1 MEVGAMG
8 AIGAVARPLAG
19 GAALERRLGTI
30 DGTALIVSNVVGV
43 GIFTTPGIVAGLV
56 PGQAMFLLVWVAGGI
71 LALIG
76 GLVYAELGG
85 AYPEAGGEYV
95 YIREAFG
102 PGAAFLSGWTSL
114 VAGFTGAIAAGAVAF
129 AVYLGRIVP
138 LVGSDTPLAGY
149 SLGPITAEISPRRLL
164 ALALIALLAM
174 VHVRGL
180 GPGRRVQNALAALS
194 VATIVGLVAAGLAL
208 GWSTPTATAWPD
220 STASEGGPFLA
231 LILVMFTYSGWN
243 AATYMAGELRTPART
258 LHAAVLGG
266 TLVVTTL
273 YLGLNLLYLRTV
285 PFAELEGSAAVADV
299 AAGAVFGVRGEVAVA
314 AVVTLALASGVSAM
328 LLAGPRIYFA
338 MARDGALPRAFGR
351 LRADGAVPAFGVAAQ
366 AAWAGVLVLTG
377 AFEDLL
383 TFTGFAVVLF
393 SGAAVA
399 SLFVLRRRPDHR
411 RRSAHRVWGYPWTPA
426 LFVLASAAMLVQA
439 IRFAPGPSLAGAAL
453 IAAGVPVYV
462 WNRTRARRR
471 PGPPGPGSPSP
482 DLREIP

>member
-1 MEVGAMG
+1 MEVGA
-8 AIGAVARPLAG
+8 AARPLAG
-19 GAALERRLGTI
+19 GVALERRLGAI
-30 DGTALIVSNVVGV
+30 DGAALIVSNVVGV

-56 PGQAMFLLVWVAGGI
+56 PGQGAFLLVWLVGGI

-85 AYPEAGGEYV
+85 SYPEAGGEYV

-138 LVGSDTPLAGY
+138 LAASDTPLAGY
-149 SLGPITAEISPRRLL
+149 ALGPIAAEITPRRLV

-180 GPGRRVQNALAALS
+180 GPGRRVQNGLAALS

-208 GWSTPTATAWPD
+208 KGSGSPAVPWP
-220 STASEGGPFLA
+220 SYTSGGGGPFLA

-243 AATYMAGELRTPART
+243 AATYMAGELRTPGRT
-258 LHAAVLGG
+258 LYTSVLGG
-266 TLVVTTL
+266 ALLVTAL

-285 PFAELEGSAAVADV
+285 PFGQLEGSVAVADV
-299 AAGAVFGVRGEVAVA
+299 AARVVFGARGEVAVA
-314 AVVTLALASGVSAM
+314 GVVTLALASGVSAM

-338 MARDGALPRAFGR
+338 MARDGALPAVFGR
-351 LRADGAVPAFGVAAQ
+351 LRADGAVPAFGVIAQ
-366 AAWAGVLVLTG
+366 AVWAGVLVLTG

-399 SLFVLRRRPDHR
+399 SLFVLRLRPGHGGR
-411 RRSAHRVWGYPWTPA
+411 GVAPVWGYPWTPA
-426 LFVLASAAMLVQA
+426 LFVLASAAMLIQA
-439 IRFAPGPSLAGAAL
+439 VRFAPGPSLAGIAL
-453 IAAGVPVYV
+453 IGAGVPVYF
-462 WNRTRARRR
+462 WSRTRAGRR
-471 PGPPGPGSPSP
+471 PAPPESGNRPP
-482 DLREIP
+482 DLGEIQ